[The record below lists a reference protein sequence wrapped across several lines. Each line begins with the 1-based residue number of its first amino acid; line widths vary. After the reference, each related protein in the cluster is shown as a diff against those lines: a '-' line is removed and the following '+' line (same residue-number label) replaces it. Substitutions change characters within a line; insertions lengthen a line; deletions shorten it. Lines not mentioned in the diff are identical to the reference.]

1 MESMTRL
8 TGLLQDD
15 LRSARMLN
23 SSIFKSNHPYL
34 IDKVRDI
41 VDLSMDGNP
50 NVILFVM
57 FLDLLNGYCVH
68 DVN

>member
-1 MESMTRL
+1 
-8 TGLLQDD
+8 
-15 LRSARMLN
+15 
-23 SSIFKSNHPYL
+23 
-34 IDKVRDI
+34 
-41 VDLSMDGNP
+41 MDGNP